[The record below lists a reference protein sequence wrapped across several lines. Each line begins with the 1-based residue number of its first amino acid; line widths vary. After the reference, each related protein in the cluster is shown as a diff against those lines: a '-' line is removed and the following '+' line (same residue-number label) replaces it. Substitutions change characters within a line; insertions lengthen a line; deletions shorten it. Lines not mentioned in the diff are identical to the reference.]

1 MEGLNRKGL
10 RNHWISAE
18 NFENLTA
25 LRVKAQNRR
34 MLKWLEMSRRVL
46 QKKQQLWKNIA
57 CFIDV
62 SPWYDMRIR
71 LWTYWEWGKKA
82 SQISM
87 SRRRSSRSRFRVIR
101 GASVGFPVLLHLI
114 IIVICAIYSSLVA
127 SAKYS
132 CYQVPRLFIASK
144 LLQSKISNNP
154 TSYNISALFAN
165 KCWPCMLNYYHYT
178 LHPPTSHWK

>member
-62 SPWYDMRIR
+62 SP
-71 LWTYWEWGKKA
+71 
-82 SQISM
+82 
-87 SRRRSSRSRFRVIR
+87 
-101 GASVGFPVLLHLI
+101 
-114 IIVICAIYSSLVA
+114 
-127 SAKYS
+127 
-132 CYQVPRLFIASK
+132 
-144 LLQSKISNNP
+144 
-154 TSYNISALFAN
+154 
-165 KCWPCMLNYYHYT
+165 
-178 LHPPTSHWK
+178 